1 MKAFTRRTPCPAW
14 RHWPAVALLLALAAG
29 ELQAAGSW
37 VAEAPALRVS
47 VAGRDTASAAL
58 QPGGKQANG
67 EAITSITWR
76 YRLPP
81 GRALNARL
89 CHPSGCVALPAQR
102 GTTRALAGQVAEA
115 PLTFRFSLPRG
126 ERPVRV
132 GGLQVIVNH
141 R

>member
-1 MKAFTRRTPCPAW
+1 MRPSRRFAPRPDRRC
-14 RHWPAVALLLALAAG
+14 WPALALLLAVAST

-37 VAEAPALRVS
+37 IAEAPALRVS
-47 VAGRDTASAAL
+47 VIGRDTVSAAL
-58 QPGGKQANG
+58 RPGGMTAEG

-89 CHPSGCVALPAQR
+89 CHPAGCVALPAMR
-102 GTTRALAGQVAEA
+102 GTTRALAGLPADA
-115 PLTFRFSLPRG
+115 PLAFHFSLPRG
-126 ERPVRV
+126 EDPIRV